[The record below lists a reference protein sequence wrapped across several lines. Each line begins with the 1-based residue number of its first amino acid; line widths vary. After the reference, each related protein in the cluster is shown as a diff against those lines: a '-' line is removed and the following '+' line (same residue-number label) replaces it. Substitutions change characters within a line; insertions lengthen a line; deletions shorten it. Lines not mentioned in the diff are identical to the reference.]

1 MTMVP
6 TLLGQLKRS
15 LQIKKIITNAPCV
28 YSFLHIQ
35 SISSVAVKKVGYW
48 DTSGVPKK
56 IAEVA
61 QKKEQELAHDE
72 FYPQSK

>member
-1 MTMVP
+1 M
-6 TLLGQLKRS
+6 LLV
-15 LQIKKIITNAPCV
+15 C

-35 SISSVAVKKVGYW
+35 SISSIVVKKVGYW

>member
-1 MTMVP
+1 M
-6 TLLGQLKRS
+6 LLV
-15 LQIKKIITNAPCV
+15 C

-35 SISSVAVKKVGYW
+35 SISSITVKKVGYW

-72 FYPQSK
+72 FYPQSKWDKNLQGFRWMGYS